1 MQVLSYQSD
10 VLSHKQQSKR
20 LQEDN
25 QRLQNQML
33 ATGERLEKMTHDN
46 SLDLKKEMLKLQR
59 QLAGNYSF
67 THTCVLSLVCMVFP
81 SKLEGTIRQPK
92 LWQMTWLASEPQEH
106 MLLFCSMQSQPNL
119 VSYACASYSMNLV
132 KTLCTVGFEVRF
144 GFVLITTQYLLAG
157 LTILTNSHQFPSCS
171 CS

>member
-59 QLAGNYSF
+59 QLAGNYPF
-67 THTCVLSLVCMVFP
+67 TFTCFVILM
-81 SKLEGTIRQPK
+81 
-92 LWQMTWLASEPQEH
+92 
-106 MLLFCSMQSQPNL
+106 
-119 VSYACASYSMNLV
+119 Y
-132 KTLCTVGFEVRF
+132 GFHF
-144 GFVLITTQYLLAG
+144 
-157 LTILTNSHQFPSCS
+157 
-171 CS
+171 

>member
-59 QLAGNYSF
+59 QLAGNCPS
-67 THTCVLSLVCMVFP
+67 TCACVVILMYGFVFQVRGDGPPSQGVANDVVC
-81 SKLEGTIRQPK
+81 
-92 LWQMTWLASEPQEH
+92 LWAKGAHAT
-106 MLLFCSMQSQPNL
+106 LLQHRNKSNL
-119 VSYACASYSMNLV
+119 VSYACASCISNLM
-132 KTLCTVGFEVRF
+132 
-144 GFVLITTQYLLAG
+144 
-157 LTILTNSHQFPSCS
+157 
-171 CS
+171 

>member
-59 QLAGNYSF
+59 QLAGKYPF
-67 THTCVLSLVCMVFP
+67 TCTCVVGLVYAVSCP
-81 SKLEGTIRQPK
+81 IRGDNPP
-92 LWQMTWLASEPQEH
+92 A
-106 MLLFCSMQSQPNL
+106 QSVANG
-119 VSYACASYSMNLV
+119 V
-132 KTLCTVGFEVRF
+132 VGR
-144 GFVLITTQYLLAG
+144 
-157 LTILTNSHQFPSCS
+157 
-171 CS
+171 

>member
-59 QLAGNYSF
+59 QLAGNYPF
-67 THTCVLSLVCMVFP
+67 TRTCVVVSMY
-81 SKLEGTIRQPK
+81 G
-92 LWQMTWLASEPQEH
+92 LACQISE
-106 MLLFCSMQSQPNL
+106 N
-119 VSYACASYSMNLV
+119 N
-132 KTLCTVGFEVRF
+132 
-144 GFVLITTQYLLAG
+144 LLA
-157 LTILTNSHQFPSCS
+157 
-171 CS
+171 

>member
-33 ATGERLEKMTHDN
+33 ATGERLEKMSHDS

-59 QLAGNYSF
+59 QLASMGLSF
-67 THTCVLSLVCMVFP
+67 A
-81 SKLEGTIRQPK
+81 PK
-92 LWQMTWLASEPQEH
+92 G
-106 MLLFCSMQSQPNL
+106 FQSP
-119 VSYACASYSMNLV
+119 
-132 KTLCTVGFEVRF
+132 
-144 GFVLITTQYLLAG
+144 
-157 LTILTNSHQFPSCS
+157 
-171 CS
+171 

>member
-59 QLAGNYSF
+59 QLAGNYPFTCARVVILICAFSF
-67 THTCVLSLVCMVFP
+67 Q
-81 SKLEGTIRQPK
+81 I
-92 LWQMTWLASEPQEH
+92 
-106 MLLFCSMQSQPNL
+106 
-119 VSYACASYSMNLV
+119 
-132 KTLCTVGFEVRF
+132 
-144 GFVLITTQYLLAG
+144 
-157 LTILTNSHQFPSCS
+157 
-171 CS
+171 

>member
-59 QLAGNYSF
+59 QLAGNDPF
-67 THTCVLSLVCMVFP
+67 TCTCVVIMMYGLSFQV
-81 SKLEGTIRQPK
+81 IRHGPPAQGV
-92 LWQMTWLASEPQEH
+92 A
-106 MLLFCSMQSQPNL
+106 NN
-119 VSYACASYSMNLV
+119 V
-132 KTLCTVGFEVRF
+132 VG
-144 GFVLITTQYLLAG
+144 L
-157 LTILTNSHQFPSCS
+157 
-171 CS
+171 

>member
-1 MQVLSYQSD
+1 MLSYQSD

-59 QLAGNYSF
+59 QLAGNYLF
-67 THTCVLSLVCMVFP
+67 TCTCSCVLFP
-81 SKLEGTIRQPK
+81 SKSEGITRQPK
-92 LWQMTWLASEPQEH
+92 VWQMMCLAFEPTEH
-106 MLLFCSMQSQPNL
+106 MLLLCSMQNKPNL
-119 VSYACASYSMNLV
+119 LSYASASYSINLV
-132 KTLCTVGFEVRF
+132 ETLFAVGFEVRF
-144 GFVLITTQYLLAG
+144 GF
-157 LTILTNSHQFPSCS
+157 C
-171 CS
+171 